1 MSILLAF
8 FLATFF
14 SSMGV
19 LPPGMLNMRVAAISI
34 KKSIRKAKEFILGV
48 SIIVTLQSFLGFY
61 FATFFQNH
69 PQLTK
74 NLKLVGIIIFIAL
87 TIFFLG
93 KGVQN
98 VIQTSKL
105 EASETKS
112 KISPFYQ
119 GITLSIL
126 NVFPIPYYAFL
137 SLYFSAFIPN
147 FFTPIIGIAY
157 VFGAVLGSALVYILY
172 AFLFKKWESKISF
185 FVKNVNFI
193 IATVTGIIALFTLYK
208 W

>member
-1 MSILLAF
+1 M
-8 FLATFF
+8 
-14 SSMGV
+14 
-19 LPPGMLNMRVAAISI
+19 
-34 KKSIRKAKEFILGV
+34 
-48 SIIVTLQSFLGFY
+48 
-61 FATFFQNH
+61 
-69 PQLTK
+69 
-74 NLKLVGIIIFIAL
+74 
-87 TIFFLG
+87 
-93 KGVQN
+93 
-98 VIQTSKL
+98 IQTSKL

-185 FVKNVNFI
+185 
-193 IATVTGIIALFTLYK
+193 L
-208 W
+208 